1 MIPILSLT
9 AVTIVICLIATASF
23 GQAENLKLRFRVPF
37 PFMAEN
43 ANFED
48 GDYEVTE
55 PGRLVPELR
64 NVVTPAAAFEPARP
78 AGSHTKANGRVRL
91 IFHPYGSKYFLAGI
105 LMGRRHQ
112 PTICGH
118 RGKSRR
124 WQV

>member
-48 GDYEVTE
+48 GDYDVTE
-55 PGRLVPELR
+55 PGRLVLELR
-64 NVVTPAAAFEPARP
+64 NVVTPAAFEPARP
-78 AGSHTKANGRVRL
+78 AGSHTKANDL
-91 IFHPYGSKYFLAGI
+91 L
-105 LMGRRHQ
+105 
-112 PTICGH
+112 
-118 RGKSRR
+118 RR
-124 WQV
+124 W